1 MTIPIYVIALETST
15 DRRKT
20 MASRLKKMD
29 FTFIDAV
36 HGASLS
42 AEVATN
48 YTAPSRQHH
57 VAAPISRGALG
68 GALSHMKA
76 WQKIADGTAPM
87 GLVLEDD
94 ADLHDDMSAV
104 LARLEKLDGKI
115 DMVNLHFRGGRAL
128 IDVAQLSPEHRLT
141 SCRYNSIGAE
151 SYVLSKNAAKHLLAM
166 ATPITYEVDLFL
178 NRWWQ
183 HGLHIL
189 TIDPPVVHE
198 DASPTTIGYPTAVP
212 HWPNDHFFHKL
223 RRRLSRMMDS
233 MTKRRMYPSYVATM
247 KMRLLGVDPSDVG
260 NNPEF
265 PNLIKMTD
273 DQ

>member
-1 MTIPIYVIALETST
+1 MTIPIYVIALKTST
-15 DRRKT
+15 ERRKV
-20 MASRLKKMD
+20 MSARLKQMD

-36 HGASLS
+36 HGASLPDD
-42 AEVATN
+42 VANSHIDPT
-48 YTAPSRQHH
+48 RQHH
-57 VAAPISRGALG
+57 VATPLSRGALG
-68 GALSHMKA
+68 GALSHMQA
-76 WQKIADGTAPM
+76 WQQIADGTAPM

-94 ADLHDDMSAV
+94 ADLHDDMGKV

-115 DMVNLHFRGGRAL
+115 DIVNLHFRGGRAL
-128 IDVAQLSPEHRLT
+128 IDIAQLSPEHRLT

-183 HGLHIL
+183 HGLHVM

-198 DASPTTIGYPTAVP
+198 DASPTTIGYPAEVP
-212 HWPNDHFFHKL
+212 QWPGDGFLHKI
-223 RRRLSRMMDS
+223 RRRFSRMMDS
-233 MTKRRMYPSYVATM
+233 MTKRRMYVSYVATM
-247 KMRLLGVDPSDVG
+247 KMRLLGIDPSQVG

-273 DQ
+273 DH